1 MSKKKKIIKYKKER
15 VVLSDILPY
24 EIPISFSNRH
34 FYNFLVRNKIEL
46 IDHHLFW
53 KKDDDQL
60 VKILEI
66 LFNIDIDLNDNE
78 KYAEYIKS
86 IGNTSYTM
94 CKYKIDNKLQPY
106 KHKILE
112 TIPFNFKISH
122 KNNDYRELTIIHPVN
137 QLAII
142 DFYNKYKYLIIYY
155 SNISPYSIRKPYKI
169 AKYTFFKDKKHFQK
183 KSDEP
188 NDEIIEEFGKEYEN
202 LKTFFVYDKYSNIYK
217 FYESYIYHR
226 NEKKFEELHKFDI
239 SKCFDS
245 IYTHSISWA
254 LQNKSIVKKYIC
266 LNSYTFSGAFDT
278 LMQKLNYNETNGIV
292 IGPEFSRIFAEL
304 ILQNIDF
311 KVYKE
316 LENIKIR
323 HKIDYAIFR
332 YVDDYF
338 LFYNNEETK
347 QIIIDLYIHELKKY
361 KLYISDNKS
370 TTYKKPIITELS
382 IAKYRVSTLLNEL
395 IKFNEEKEE
404 ATKTKKYSF
413 NINAKS
419 GIINFK
425 TIVKETGI
433 EYKDILN
440 YTFSIIDNKLYKILK
455 KYDKA
460 DFNNDENLKNKFKD
474 TFIKSIVELLDFIMF
489 LYAVSPRVNTTIK
502 VSSILSK
509 LIKFIINKKEKE
521 KKYFNKDQRD
531 TVFKKIFDELSFILS
546 KNKLKKYTRIETLYL
561 LIILQNLGSNYRLD
575 QQILFDYFNIIDDNG
590 KKKFKYQMDFWSLT
604 VLLFY
609 IRDLKRYNDLR
620 EILKSH
626 ILEKL
631 KSFDEIKKNSEA
643 VFLIFDIL
651 ACPYLNNSTTINV
664 KDKKDK
670 YEFKIKIINL
680 ISNYKNLKNE
690 DKIKLIKKIENNA
703 PWFTKWNNFDIERE
717 LNTKKSKEV
726 Y

>member
-34 FYNFLVRNKIEL
+34 FYNFIIRNKIEL
-46 IDHHLFW
+46 IDNYLSW
-53 KKDDDQL
+53 KKDDDEL
-60 VKILEI
+60 VKVLEI
-66 LFNIDIDLNDNE
+66 LFNIDIDLNDTN
-78 KYAEYIKS
+78 KYTENLKS
-86 IGNTSYTM
+86 IGNTSYTL
-94 CKYKIDNKLQPY
+94 CKYKIDDNLQPY

-122 KNNDYRELTIIHPVN
+122 KNIDYRELTLIHPVN

-142 DFYNKYKYLIIYY
+142 DFYNKYKHLIIYY
-155 SNISPYSIRKPYKI
+155 SDISPYSIRKPYKV
-169 AKYTFFKDKKHFQK
+169 AKYTFFKDKKHLQK

-202 LKTFFVYDKYSNIYK
+202 LKTFFAYDKYSNIYK

-254 LQNKSIVKKYIC
+254 LQNKSIVKKNIAS
-266 LNSYTFSGAFDT
+266 NSYTFSGAFDT

-316 LENIKIR
+316 LENIEIK

-347 QIIIDLYIHELKKY
+347 RIIIDLYIHELKKY

-370 TTYKKPIITELS
+370 ITYKKPIITELS
-382 IAKYRVSTLLNEL
+382 IAKYRVSVLLNEL

-404 ATKTKKYSF
+404 TTKTKKYSF

-433 EYKDILN
+433 DYKDILN
-440 YTFSIIDNKLYKILK
+440 YTFSVIDNKLYKILK

-664 KDKKDK
+664 KDEKDK